1 MSFSGQIKEEL
12 AQVISSPRHCQLAE
26 LAALVQFCGH
36 IEEDGS
42 LLVQSENP
50 LVIRKC
56 FTLLKK
62 TFKIEAVAK
71 NQMQT
76 QNYRLF
82 VTGEDAFRVLEALKI
97 CDTAGHP
104 VQVPVSCTN
113 VPGDGERI
121 AGNLMMRHLTD
132 PVLIK
137 NSCCKRAYL
146 RGCYMAVGSMSDP
159 YKSYH
164 LELVCGLQAQAE
176 QLLKI
181 LHDFSLDAKMIIRKK
196 YYVVY
201 MKEGENIA
209 DFLNITEAHKALM
222 EFENT
227 RIYKG
232 MRNMVNRKVNCEAAN
247 ITKTV
252 NAATRQVE
260 DIRLIREKMGLEGL
274 PEPLRQ
280 MAYVRLE
287 NPQASLGE
295 LGKLLDPP
303 VGKSGVNHRLRKLGE
318 LAKELKVK

>member
-42 LLVQSENP
+42 LLVQLENP

-71 NQMQT
+71 SQMQT

-97 CDTAGHP
+97 CDTAGH
-104 VQVPVSCTN
+104 
-113 VPGDGERI
+113 
-121 AGNLMMRHLTD
+121 LMMRHLTD

-181 LHDFSLDAKMIIRKK
+181 LHDFSLDAKMIVRKK